1 MDRWLHYLVQLIGQF
16 QECLRVWLLTAVNE
30 QIVSRA
36 EKRPAHRCAG
46 AALARCPWLCMLSV
60 ALCSAVGVTGCSSNP
75 PASAPEAV
83 PVNVAAVVQKDV
95 PVQLRAIGNVEGYS
109 TVTLKSHV
117 DGQLA
122 QINFQ
127 EGQEVHEGDLL
138 FVIDPRPF
146 QAALQQAEANLAK
159 DRAEADNA
167 QVQAER
173 YRRLL
178 ADHFVSKDEYD
189 QLRTQA
195 ESLDAVVKADQA
207 AVENAKLQLQY
218 CYIHAP
224 ITGRIGQF
232 LVHVGN
238 MVKNLDTTL
247 ATINQIRPVYVDFAI
262 PQQQLAEVRS
272 SAAAHQLKV
281 QAFLGADGTH
291 TSTGE
296 LSFIDN
302 AVDTTTGTV
311 LLKGTFPNEDEML
324 WPGQFVTVALT
335 LRTEPNALLVPNAA
349 IQTGQQGQ
357 YVFVVG
363 PDLTAQ
369 IRPVVTGMSLDDE
382 VVVNQGLQAGEDVV
396 IRGQVRLAA
405 GTKVEIKRGIDR
417 DGQTPRSA
425 QAQ

>member
-1 MDRWLHYLVQLIGQF
+1 ML
-16 QECLRVWLLTAVNE
+16 
-30 QIVSRA
+30 S
-36 EKRPAHRCAG
+36 
-46 AALARCPWLCMLSV
+46 AALCGAV
-60 ALCSAVGVTGCSSNP
+60 ALTGCSSNP

-95 PVQLRAIGNVEGYS
+95 PVQVRAIGNVEAYS

-146 QAALQQAEANLAK
+146 QAALRQAEANLAK
-159 DRAEADNA
+159 DRAEATNA
-167 QVQAER
+167 RVQAER

-178 ADHFVSKDEYD
+178 ADNFVSKDQHD
-189 QLRTQA
+189 QVRTQA
-195 ESLDAVVKADQA
+195 ESLEAAVKADQA
-207 AVENAKLQLQY
+207 AVENTKLQLQY

-224 ITGRIGQF
+224 ISGRIGEF
-232 LVHVGN
+232 LLHVGN

-247 ATINQIRPVYVDFAI
+247 ATIKQIRPVYVDFAV
-262 PQQQLAEVRS
+262 PEQQLPEIRR
-272 SAAAHQLKV
+272 SAAARQLKV
-281 QAFLGADGTH
+281 QAFLGADGAH
-291 TSTGE
+291 PSTGE

-302 AVDTTTGTV
+302 AVDTKTGTV

-369 IRPVVTGMSLDDE
+369 IRPVVTGMSMDDE
-382 VVVNQGLQAGEDVV
+382 VVVKTGLQPGEDVV

-405 GTKVEIKRGIDR
+405 GSKVEIKGGIDG
-417 DGQTPRSA
+417 DGQPPGSA
-425 QAQ
+425 HSQ

>member
-1 MDRWLHYLVQLIGQF
+1 MSAYQAARRAAVDEEMLSRLQDRAVNRRAGARLVH
-16 QECLRVWLLTAVNE
+16 CLWLL
-30 QIVSRA
+30 
-36 EKRPAHRCAG
+36 
-46 AALARCPWLCMLSV
+46 LLSM
-60 ALCSAVGVTGCSSNP
+60 ALCSAVAVTGCSSTP

-95 PVQLRAIGNVEGYS
+95 PVQLRAIGNVEAYS

-146 QAALQQAEANLAK
+146 QAALQQVEANLAK
-159 DRAEADNA
+159 NRAEANNA

-173 YRRLL
+173 YKRLL
-178 ADHFVSKDEYD
+178 ANNFVSKDQYD
-189 QLRTQA
+189 QVRTQA
-195 ESLDAVVKADQA
+195 ESLEAAVKADQA
-207 AVENAKLQLQY
+207 AVENMKLQLQY

-232 LVHVGN
+232 LLHVGN

-247 ATINQIRPVYVDFAI
+247 ATINRIRPVYVAFAV
-262 PQQQLAEVRS
+262 PEQQLPEIRS

-281 QAFLGADGTH
+281 QAFLGADGAPS
-291 TSTGE
+291 STGD

-302 AVDTTTGTV
+302 AVDTKTGTV
-311 LLKGTFPNEDEML
+311 LLKGTFPNADEML
-324 WPGQFVTVALT
+324 WPGQFVTLALT
-335 LRTEPNALLVPNAA
+335 LRTDPNALLVPHAA
-349 IQTGQQGQ
+349 IQTGQEGQ

-363 PDLTAQ
+363 QDLRAQ
-369 IRPVVTGMSLDDE
+369 VRPVVTGISMDDD
-382 VVVNQGLQAGEDVV
+382 VVVNQGLQPGENVV

-405 GTKVEIKRGIDR
+405 GSKVEIKGGIESH
-417 DGQTPRSA
+417 GQQPGSA
-425 QAQ
+425 QSQ

>member
-1 MDRWLHYLVQLIGQF
+1 MQSRI
-16 QECLRVWLLTAVNE
+16 EERTVNR
-30 QIVSRA
+30 RA
-36 EKRPAHRCAG
+36 TVR
-46 AALARCPWLCMLSV
+46 LARCPWLLMLSG
-60 ALCSAVGVTGCSSNP
+60 ALCSAVTVTGCNSKP
-75 PASAPEAV
+75 RASAPEAV

-95 PVQLRAIGNVEGYS
+95 PVQLRAIGNVEAYS

-127 EGQEVHEGDLL
+127 EGQEVREDDLL

-159 DRAEADNA
+159 NRAEANNA

-173 YRRLL
+173 YKRLL
-178 ADHFVSKDEYD
+178 ANNFVSKDQYD
-189 QLRTQA
+189 QVRTQA
-195 ESLDAVVKADQA
+195 ESLEAAVKADQA
-207 AVENAKLQLQY
+207 AVENMNLQLQY

-224 ITGRIGQF
+224 ITGRVGQF
-232 LVHVGN
+232 LLHVGN

-247 ATINQIRPVYVDFAI
+247 ATINRIRPVYVDFAV
-262 PQQQLAEVRS
+262 PEQQLPEIRS
-272 SAAAHQLKV
+272 SAAPHQLKV
-281 QAFLGADGTH
+281 QAFLGADGAH
-291 TSTGE
+291 PSTGH

-302 AVDTTTGTV
+302 AVDTKTGTV

-335 LRTEPNALLVPNAA
+335 LRTDPNALLVPHAA
-349 IQTGQQGQ
+349 IQTGQEGQ

-363 PDLTAQ
+363 QDLMVQ
-369 IRPVVTGMSLDDE
+369 VRPVVTGISMDDD
-382 VVVNQGLQAGEDVV
+382 VVVNKGLQSGENVV

-405 GTKVEIKRGIDR
+405 GSRVEIKGSIDSN
-417 DGQTPRSA
+417 GQPPGNVQSK
-425 QAQ
+425 

>member
-1 MDRWLHYLVQLIGQF
+1 LIGGF
-16 QECLRVWLLTAVNE
+16 PLYMNE
-30 QIVSRA
+30 VVSCID
-36 EKRPAHRCAG
+36 ERPVQRAG
-46 AALARCPWLCMLSV
+46 ARLGRPSLVMSSV
-60 ALCSAVGVTGCSSNP
+60 ALCGAVALTGCTSKP
-75 PASAPEAV
+75 PASTPEAV
-83 PVNVAAVVQKDV
+83 PVNVAVVVQRDV
-95 PVQLRAIGNVEGYS
+95 PVQVRAIGTVEAYS

-122 QINFQ
+122 QIHFQ

-159 DRAEADNA
+159 DRAEAKNA

-173 YRRLL
+173 YKRLL
-178 ADHFVSKDEYD
+178 EHNFVSTDQYD

-195 ESLDAVVKADQA
+195 ESLAAAVRADQA
-207 AVENAKLQLQY
+207 AVENTKLQLQY
-218 CYIHAP
+218 CYIRAP

-232 LVHVGN
+232 LLHVGN

-247 ATINQIRPVYVDFAI
+247 ATIKRIRPVYVDFAV
-262 PQQQLAEVRS
+262 PEQQLPEIRS
-272 SAAAHQLKV
+272 SAAAGSLTV
-281 QAFLGADGTH
+281 QAFLGADGAH
-291 TSTGE
+291 GSSGE

-311 LLKGTFPNEDEML
+311 LLKGTFPNEEELL

-369 IRPVVTGMSLDDE
+369 VRPVVTGMSTDDT
-382 VVVNQGLQAGEDVV
+382 VVVTQGLQPGEAVV
-396 IRGQVRLAA
+396 IRGQVRLA
-405 GTKVEIKRGIDR
+405 GGSKVEIKSGIDSDR
-417 DGQTPRSA
+417 QESGNIHSQ
-425 QAQ
+425 